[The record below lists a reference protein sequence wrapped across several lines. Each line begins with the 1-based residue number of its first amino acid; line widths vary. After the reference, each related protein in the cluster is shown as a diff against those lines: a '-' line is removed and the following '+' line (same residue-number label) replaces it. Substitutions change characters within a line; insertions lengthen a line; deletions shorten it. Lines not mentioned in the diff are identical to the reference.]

1 MALPE
6 VLIVD
11 DDQLIRAMVR
21 DALSDVP
28 CEIREADSGDAALAV
43 IAERNPAVVLL
54 DLVMPGKSG
63 LDVLKSLEPTHS
75 DTWRRLDVAILQRY
89 LLDEVIT
96 PHFAPG
102 AEVTRGYTAD
112 PDEIAPQVDGQR
124 YQIALLLQST
134 PLHSLEH
141 LGKSNEVMPQK
152 STFFYPKVA
161 TGLVM
166 NTLT

>member
-43 IAERNPAVVLL
+43 IAERKPAVVLL

-63 LDVLKSLEPTHS
+63 LDVLKSLQGKS
-75 DTWRRLDVAILQRY
+75 IRVLVLSALDTEALVQKALASGAHGFLPKPIHPLDVQNLVR
-89 LLDEVIT
+89 
-96 PHFAPG
+96 G
-102 AEVTRGYTAD
+102 ALEAS
-112 PDEIAPQVDGQR
+112 
-124 YQIALLLQST
+124 QS
-134 PLHSLEH
+134 
-141 LGKSNEVMPQK
+141 
-152 STFFYPKVA
+152 
-161 TGLVM
+161 
-166 NTLT
+166 